1 MNILTHMQY
10 MHDSKIR
17 PETLREMDNV
27 QPEIKYV
34 RGEAVVR
41 PGPDGFMRPFSRA
54 NQDQK
59 AKYNITLDKINND
72 FKNNWPKMDDKE
84 KMRWK
89 FQRYMQDYLATIVS
103 VDDNVGRVLDYL
115 EGTGL
120 DENTIVVYTSDQGF
134 YLGEHG
140 WFDKRFIYNE
150 SFKTPLMIRWP
161 NVIKPGI
168 TNDEMVQ
175 NLDFAQTF
183 LEAAMIEAPDD
194 MQGESII
201 PLLKGDVEKWNRDA
215 VYYHYYEYP
224 SVHMVKR
231 HYGIVN
237 KQFKLVHFYYD
248 VDEWELYD
256 RINDPNEM
264 INVYNN
270 SDYKDV
276 VEKLTEELYELRK
289 KYKDSKQLDQK
300 YLY

>member
-1 MNILTHMQY
+1 
-10 MHDSKIR
+10 
-17 PETLREMDNV
+17 
-27 QPEIKYV
+27 
-34 RGEAVVR
+34 
-41 PGPDGFMRPFSRA
+41 MRPFSRA

-59 AKYNITLDKINND
+59 SRYNITLDKINND
-72 FKNNWPKMDDKE
+72 FKNNWPRMNNKE
-84 KMRWK
+84 KMKWK
-89 FQRYMQDYLATIVS
+89 FQRYMQDYLATIAS

-115 EGTGL
+115 QEAGL

-161 NVIKPGI
+161 NVIKPGT

-237 KQFKLVHFYYD
+237 KEYKLVHFYYD

-264 INVYNN
+264 TNVYNN
-270 SDYKDV
+270 PNYKEV
-276 VEKLTEELYELRK
+276 VKKLAEELYELRK
-289 KYKDSKQLDQK
+289 KYKDSKELDQK